1 MVRLA
6 IFFLM
11 LGGSAQAMSKSERDA
26 ERQRLH
32 EQLHSLSERG
42 HWSGA
47 DDVYRR
53 LADLRGVELS
63 LEDHLRGIEAAE
75 ALGAPSDVWNR
86 VHAAMEIELSEAVIE
101 RYARLSALY
110 GEVEIKVP
118 KNFEGVAT
126 LTVAHL
132 PLDPAQRQVIEAA
145 QESLANDGSY
155 RGLLPLGQYKVGE
168 QPFDIVGS
176 EVFTVV
182 AR

>member
-1 MVRLA
+1 MVRLVLLS
-6 IFFLM
+6 LM
-11 LGGSAQAMSKSERDA
+11 LGGSAHAMSKSERDA

-32 EQLHSLSERG
+32 EQLSTLSERG

-53 LADLRGVELS
+53 MVELRGVELT
-63 LEDHLRGIEAAE
+63 LDDHLRGIEAAE
-75 ALGAPSDVWNR
+75 ALGAPTDVWNR
-86 VHAAMEIELSEAVIE
+86 VHAAMEIELSDAVLE

-118 KNFEGVAT
+118 KSFEGSAT
-126 LTVAHL
+126 LTVAHM
-132 PLDPAQRQVIEAA
+132 PLDPAQRQVIESA
-145 QESLANDGSY
+145 QEALATEGSY
-155 RGLLPLGQYKVGE
+155 RGLLPLGQYRAGE
-168 QPFDIVGS
+168 QPFDIVGA